1 MRSLP
6 GDLASSQRDVNAPY
20 STAAPA
26 QTSAITT
33 PQSVRKSVKG
43 KVLRSV
49 SFARYGSTARG
60 AQRCYPRAG
69 RRGAL
74 PRRRNIAGSK
84 DADAELCARRGPQL
98 RTSLGSLVVFLR
110 LLLRLRLI
118 RRARSCPLRFPHK
131 RHLQLGERVPDRPQL
146 LAVDQR
152 EERSRSLDR

>member
-26 QTSAITT
+26 HTSAITT

-49 SFARYGSTARG
+49 SNARYVSTARG

-69 RRGAL
+69 RREAL
-74 PRRRNIAGSK
+74 PRRGSVAG
-84 DADAELCARRGPQL
+84 
-98 RTSLGSLVVFLR
+98 
-110 LLLRLRLI
+110 
-118 RRARSCPLRFPHK
+118 
-131 RHLQLGERVPDRPQL
+131 GEGRK
-146 LAVDQR
+146 QR
-152 EERSRSLDR
+152 EGRVMCPGASTASIEPWR